1 MGCACLGPT
10 IRIRSNLSVSRQVFS
25 QIQEEKKPGDLEEKD
40 IINFSKL
47 LELNLNPKCQNIS
60 NSKIC
65 LSGDDKEEDKKENKK
80 ENEKNNSY
88 SEDENE
94 NENEKE
100 NDVNNSESDDVNKP
114 IIVIV

>member
-25 QIQEEKKPGDLEEKD
+25 QMEEEKKPGDLEEKD
-40 IINFSKL
+40 IISFSKH
-47 LELNLNPKCQNIS
+47 LEINLNAKCQNIS

-65 LSGDDKEEDKKENKK
+65 LPGDDKEDDKKES
-80 ENEKNNSY
+80 EKNY
-88 SEDENE
+88 MDSEDE

-100 NDVNNSESDDVNKP
+100 NDVNNSENDDVNKP